1 MKEIAH
7 DLNYELIFPCRHNPL
22 GMPEMFRV
30 LGVYNFAT
38 TAGFHILALGMD
50 FTKIL
55 TQDKGGIEK

>member
-1 MKEIAH
+1 MALIDSAH
-7 DLNYELIFPCRHNPL
+7 KPLFLIR
-22 GMPEMFRV
+22 MPEMFRV

-38 TAGFHILALGMD
+38 TASFHILAVGID